1 MEINEKSFNM
11 TEMET
16 EEQSSLFNLQNIL
29 MTFALHW
36 KWFIPSVVVCLLIGF
51 VYWWNQPTTMAV
63 TGKMRLIKQSQ
74 EKGNAVSAG
83 LAVLSSLPLG
93 IGNNLSASL
102 GGAQG
107 IDVEKEIILSSDLVT
122 EVVLDLGLYTEYRM
136 GRWGRSYV
144 LYTDQ
149 PVTVALDRTHLLWMD
164 RELPLHYH
172 QISLTLSKDSEGYH
186 ADIIAGG
193 RSIQKTFKALPD
205 KVMTE
210 VGTVFFSPNQSL
222 TPQQRRAYAD
232 GFQMQVTIRPPKTVA
247 AGFIDRMVAEAP
259 TKSSTN
265 MLHITVR
272 DENMMR
278 GIDFITR
285 LVDIYNQQGREDMR
299 DQNRLTDQF
308 VNQRLVKINEELGIS
323 DDAYEQSKVKY
334 QITQPAEDATEA
346 VGKKSQYEQQLIQI
360 GIQLQLHDYMM
371 EFAQNPANIYEVI
384 PVVSGGMGM
393 GGSMGM
399 GSTGSSMSG
408 GGQALSRHN
417 TLAFQRKEL
426 LKGMSDKAPQVQRVT
441 ELIEELRPTLLTELS
456 RTRQA
461 MVIQRQN
468 VEREYQKAM
477 ERIGSAPHIERVFTD
492 IERLREIK
500 QGVYLVML
508 QKREELAMGRVD
520 ITDKGKLI
528 EKAQVVSNSVLPNRN
543 MIMLIAL
550 AIGILLPLVLLILF
564 QFLRTKVGM
573 RADIESASRLPI
585 LGDVFNVHQEEAL
598 RTVRT
603 NLLLRLQP
611 DQKTLLVTSDA
622 VGDGKT
628 YQAVQLAQGLA
639 RLDKKVVLVDLD
651 LRHPGIAQALG
662 ITAKGGTFSLLNLT
676 SPVAADVQSQL
687 VTVDNIDVLPA
698 GTPSQV
704 HPSDLLSRDS
714 LVQVLTLLKAR
725 YDYVVIDGPAMSG
738 NSDTLQIATQADATC
753 FIVKADHTEKA
764 VVKAIDKESRLP
776 HTMFIYNLIDMS
788 KKKNKYLYKQALM
801 LLSFVL
807 VLSSCSVKKFAY
819 LQGADKIDLNKQSAL
834 YDARI
839 MPKDQ
844 LNIHVYTINAGAAT
858 PFNMGS
864 VNATSSTTGGATNSA
879 AATGNQNYLV
889 SNDGTINF
897 PILGRIKVVGL
908 TKDECEDMILEKIRP
923 YMAESER
930 PIVTVRQANYSI
942 TVLGEVGGPGTYQ
955 VSREKINIYEALA
968 LAGDLTIYGI
978 RDRVKLIREN
988 ADGEREI
995 HMLDL
1000 SDANIMNSPYFYM
1013 QQNDILYVEPSIV
1026 KKQQGNIVTSL
1037 VIPLTTSL
1045 VSFSALLIA
1054 IFK

>member
-1 MEINEKSFNM
+1 M
-11 TEMET
+11 TEMDT
-16 EEQSSLFNLQNIL
+16 EERSSLFNLQNIL

-63 TGKMRLIKQSQ
+63 TGKMRLIQQSQ

-102 GGAQG
+102 GGAAE
-107 IDVEKEIILSSDLVT
+107 IDVEKEVIRSSDLVT

-144 LYTDQ
+144 LYKDQ

-193 RSIQKTFKALPD
+193 RSIQKNFKALPD

-210 VGTVFFSPNQSL
+210 VGTLFFSPNQSL

-232 GFQMQVTIRPPKTVA
+232 GFQMQVTIRPPMTVA
-247 AGFIDRMVAEAP
+247 AGFIGRMVAEAP

-334 QITQPAEDATEA
+334 QITQPAEDAAEA
-346 VGKKSQYEQQLIQI
+346 VGKKSQYDQQLIQI

-393 GGSMGM
+393 GGSYGGSMGTM
-399 GSTGSSMSG
+399 GG

-520 ITDKGKLI
+520 VTDKGKLI

-550 AIGILLPLVLLILF
+550 AIGILLPLVVLILF

-573 RADIESASRLPI
+573 RSDIESASRLPI

-603 NLLLRLQP
+603 NLLLHLQP
-611 DQKTLLVTSDA
+611 GQKTLLVTSDA

-628 YQAVQLAQGLA
+628 YQAIQLAQGLA

-714 LVQVLTLLKAR
+714 LVQVLTLLKAH
-725 YDYVVIDGPAMSG
+725 YDYVIIDGPAMSG

-753 FIVKADHTEKA
+753 FIVKADHTAKA

-858 PFNMGS
+858 PFNMG
-864 VNATSSTTGGATNSA
+864 
-879 AATGNQNYLV
+879 Y
-889 SNDGTINF
+889 GTINF

-942 TVLGEVGGPGTYQ
+942 TVLGEVGAPGTIQ

-968 LAGDLTIYGI
+968 QAGDLTVYGI